1 MGFTKV
7 IVKPLWE
14 ALNRFLSGELNDM
27 VQNLAD
33 NISQWEK
40 IFIENTPEEEK

>member
-1 MGFTKV
+1 LAKGEMGFTKV

-27 VQNLAD
+27 V
-33 NISQWEK
+33 
-40 IFIENTPEEEK
+40 